1 MYNAKN
7 NFLKLKPGTFSQ
19 SNPTTHTHTHTHT
32 HARTHTPASL
42 HVTPIHAQS
51 FFASPSLLSETTLFS
66 VYMLKYFSYCT
77 IYERPTDQVIMLT
90 GCALLW
96 SIFAHKNQCSILI
109 TLVDL
114 GNVELSFQF
123 KI

>member
-19 SNPTTHTHTHTHT
+19 FKPTPHTHTR
-32 HARTHTPASL
+32 ARTRL

-51 FFASPSLLSETTLFS
+51 FFASPSLLSETTLFG
-66 VYMLKYFSYCT
+66 VYMLKYFSFCT

-96 SIFAHKNQCSILI
+96 SIFAHKNQSSILI

-123 KI
+123 